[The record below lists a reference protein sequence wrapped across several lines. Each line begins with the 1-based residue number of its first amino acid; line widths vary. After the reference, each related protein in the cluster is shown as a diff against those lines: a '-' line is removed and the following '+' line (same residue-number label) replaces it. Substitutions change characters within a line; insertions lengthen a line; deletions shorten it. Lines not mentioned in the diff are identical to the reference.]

1 MTGIVKTLAIIAL
14 LGFGS
19 LAYYHKDVSPAQP
32 TGKDRKA
39 YETRLEKKREPAWF
53 MKLDDSILA
62 EIKDSPPHEEIGSV
76 PKEEVGKDEL
86 FSAPRKT
93 DYHF

>member
-1 MTGIVKTLAIIAL
+1 MKGIVKTLAIIAL

-19 LAYYHKDVSPAQP
+19 LAYYYKDVSPSQP
-32 TGKDRKA
+32 AGKDKRE
-39 YETRLEKKREPAWF
+39 YETRLEKKRDPAWF

-62 EIKDSPPHEEIGSV
+62 EIKDSAPHAEIGTV
-76 PKEEVGKDEL
+76 PKEETGKDEL
-86 FSAPRKT
+86 FAPPRKT